1 MFAKKEFMT
10 WAEAESW
17 RKGEEKRS
25 LGFCP
30 VINSACNPQCVCYK
44 TARIHSQVGV
54 STEVFSVI
62 ESGCEHV
69 MICQSIWIED

>member
-1 MFAKKEFMT
+1 
-10 WAEAESW
+10 
-17 RKGEEKRS
+17 
-25 LGFCP
+25 
-30 VINSACNPQCVCYK
+30 
-44 TARIHSQVGV
+44 V